1 MNMCPALNFGQISAL
16 APGPWRPGPFDLAD
30 ENGWWCFKG
39 SCQGATLRSHA
50 FGDVDLESGV
60 Q

>member
-1 MNMCPALNFGQISAL
+1 MNMCPALSFGQISAL
-16 APGPWRPGPFDLAD
+16 APGALALFDLAD